1 MVAVF
6 ILLHLCIYGGATAY
20 NSSYDRDSGPVG
32 GMKHPPDSGLLERYG
47 GLSLQLFGAFAISLW
62 GWGLGVCAGILIL
75 MGTAYSHPRWRWK
88 ARPVLSLVVVAIGQG
103 VIPFL
108 MGYLVG
114 AHLSRPS
121 PEVWVAGIASALLIL
136 GTYPLSQ
143 VYQIEE
149 DEARGDLTLSVR
161 YGPQRAFNFAR
172 FTVVAGLLA
181 LGVAIAMSPQQ
192 PFLWI
197 YILPVAYLAFDR
209 ALASWR
215 RVFETNTVYDN
226 HDRSFLMSLGA
237 SILFAALAISG
248 IVAASTGLYE

>member
-32 GMKHPPDSGLLERYG
+32 GMKHPPESGLLERNG
-47 GLSLQLFGAFAISLW
+47 GLFLQLLGAGTISLW
-62 GWGLGVCAGILIL
+62 GWGLGLCAGVLIL

-108 MGYLVG
+108 IGYLVG
-114 AHLSRPS
+114 APLSRLS
-121 PEVWVAGIASALLIL
+121 LEVWVAISASALLIL

-143 VYQIEE
+143 VYQVEE
-149 DEARGDLTLSVR
+149 DEARGDVTFSVR
-161 YGPQRAFNFAR
+161 YGPHMAFNFAR
-172 FTVVAGLLA
+172 FIVGAGIGA
-181 LGVAIAMSPQQ
+181 LGLAIVLSPGGRL
-192 PFLWI
+192 FWL
-197 YILPVAYLAFDR
+197 YILPVAYFVFDR
-209 ALASWR
+209 TLASWR
-215 RVFETNTVYDN
+215 RVFESNTVYEN

-237 SILFAALAISG
+237 SAMFALLAISE
-248 IVAASTGLYE
+248 IAAASKGLYE